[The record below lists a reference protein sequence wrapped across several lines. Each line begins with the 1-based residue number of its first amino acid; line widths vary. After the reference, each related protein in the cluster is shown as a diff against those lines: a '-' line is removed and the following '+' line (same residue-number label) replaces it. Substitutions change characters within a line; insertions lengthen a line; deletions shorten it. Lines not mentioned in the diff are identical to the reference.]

1 MIMQGFLSGSE
12 HDHWQPAQVGC
23 PALSLPHHPI
33 SAEGH
38 GPASCQGCC
47 PHAPTSA
54 AQTASCLAGRAVMTT
69 LEYSTL
75 LHHTKSHDVTLQYI
89 ALHYMTL
96 CCIALHYIA
105 LHMALH
111 CIALHHITPH
121 HTTSPLLMVVAA
133 MSERHRSLL

>member
-1 MIMQGFLSGSE
+1 MILQGFLSGSE

-96 CCIALHYIA
+96 CCIALHCI
-105 LHMALH
+105 ALH
-111 CIALHHITPH
+111 CIALHCIALHCIADGIALHCTTSHHITPH
-121 HTTSPLLMVVAA
+121 HHS
-133 MSERHRSLL
+133 